1 MQRIKIFCRNVI
13 YPPGATPLPWKTII
27 LLFVSLIGT
36 AMTISLLFPFLP
48 AMVKWFGKSEQEAGY
63 SAGLIASAY
72 FMGRAVSGYFWGMLS
87 DKFGRRPIMLISVL
101 MLAST
106 TLMFGFSESVTW
118 AVATRA
124 AAGFSNGVIGTAKT
138 IISEICDNS
147 NQALGIT
154 MVTVAWTTGMVLG
167 PAIGGYLAEPGE
179 KYPSTF
185 SPGSLFHRFAFLM
198 PNAIN
203 SALLMVG
210 FLALFFGLQETLQK
224 SEKPLVDLKAVSSKV
239 EGTRASQ
246 NVNNENKTE
255 DTSSDYEMNIRSR
268 KTEDVKKHLSK
279 NGLPS
284 GDLACRDV
292 CEAEKNS
299 IRTCMSN
306 EDPPTDKPGVC
317 CVCLAKY
324 RGSNFMK
331 ILRDQGA
338 VISIITYSVFSFAH
352 IGTDELFNLWVATE
366 PRYGGLGFST
376 DQIGTV
382 LLISGLV
389 LTFLGP
395 TVLPKIEQKI
405 GSILMFQIFATLAIF
420 TTIILPCLRAAYDMP
435 VTLWTC
441 FLPIVMT
448 HQLSANGSFLAVFI
462 FINNSVPSELLGT
475 VNGLSMAVTS
485 VFSQDLNKQK
495 IRPKARTE
503 DTALFRRRKVVE
515 TTPVWESAV

>member
-147 NQALGIT
+147 NQDLWDSNSRCYYKYEGGNFLESYLISGPFLTQALGIT

-279 NGLPS
+279 NGKYNGSLS
-284 GDLACRDV
+284 
-292 CEAEKNS
+292 
-299 IRTCMSN
+299 SN
-306 EDPPTDKPGVC
+306 E
-317 CVCLAKY
+317 
-324 RGSNFMK
+324 
-331 ILRDQGA
+331 
-338 VISIITYSVFSFAH
+338 
-352 IGTDELFNLWVATE
+352 
-366 PRYGGLGFST
+366 
-376 DQIGTV
+376 
-382 LLISGLV
+382 
-389 LTFLGP
+389 
-395 TVLPKIEQKI
+395 
-405 GSILMFQIFATLAIF
+405 
-420 TTIILPCLRAAYDMP
+420 
-435 VTLWTC
+435 
-441 FLPIVMT
+441 
-448 HQLSANGSFLAVFI
+448 
-462 FINNSVPSELLGT
+462 
-475 VNGLSMAVTS
+475 
-485 VFSQDLNKQK
+485 
-495 IRPKARTE
+495 
-503 DTALFRRRKVVE
+503 VE
-515 TTPVWESAV
+515 KKRQ